1 MFLKRRVAR
10 IISDFGNW
18 TAYDA
23 RALPGSN
30 SPIRRA
36 ASAIST
42 MRPFRIVTSA
52 GAYLDRAR
60 RLAEVRRLWRDIVWV
75 TPVR

>member
-10 IISDFGNW
+10 IISDLGNW

-30 SPIRRA
+30 SPIRR
-36 ASAIST
+36 SVEHG
-42 MRPFRIVTSA
+42 FRGHRAESKWRWVIWGSGIA
-52 GAYLDRAR
+52 GAVWLVEA
-60 RLAEVRRLWRDIVWV
+60 WR
-75 TPVR
+75 